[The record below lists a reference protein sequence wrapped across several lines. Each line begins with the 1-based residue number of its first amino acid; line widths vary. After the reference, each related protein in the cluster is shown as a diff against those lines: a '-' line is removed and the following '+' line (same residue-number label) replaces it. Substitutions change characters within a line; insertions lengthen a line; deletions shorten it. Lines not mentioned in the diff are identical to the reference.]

1 MSGNEKT
8 TNVPSSAPT
17 ISRRTLI
24 GGAAAAAGA
33 GALGFSMTPV
43 RAEIERLQ
51 AEGWEAKPLAC
62 CMCGARCGLIAMKK
76 KGVPV
81 SQSTVRIMPN
91 PDHPQRGYCGRGAQT
106 MWLWNH
112 PMRIKKP
119 LKRVG
124 ERGEGKFEEISWDQ
138 ALDEIAAK
146 VKAIAAEYGEKAV
159 CLTSHNFTGY
169 QNWFAAPFGTENVI
183 NHSATCN
190 SASTL
195 GRRMIFGRASRGSA
209 SWNPTTPIPTT

>member
-1 MSGNEKT
+1 MSEHEKT

-112 PMRIKKP
+112 PMRIRKP
-119 LKRVG
+119 LKRTASA
-124 ERGEGKFEEISWDQ
+124 GKGSSKKFPGI
-138 ALDEIAAK
+138 
-146 VKAIAAEYGEKAV
+146 
-159 CLTSHNFTGY
+159 
-169 QNWFAAPFGTENVI
+169 
-183 NHSATCN
+183 
-190 SASTL
+190 
-195 GRRMIFGRASRGSA
+195 RRSMKSPPR
-209 SWNPTTPIPTT
+209 